1 MKIMQKIML
10 FTIIMLVAMATKLN
24 AQNKGS
30 YKHILD
36 WTYWQAES
44 PNYEMGLEN
53 NPEFIN
59 QNIFTIKSVQ
69 SKIKTF
75 GTLMKTIKTDLY
87 KGKTVK
93 MSCYI
98 KSENVK
104 SWAGLWMR
112 VDYYTAGVL
121 AFDNMENRPIK
132 GTTDWT
138 KYEVVLF
145 VPNDA
150 TSISYGVLLD
160 KTGQVWFKDVML
172 EVVSDTVPETG
183 SNKGREKKEI
193 SFERRTKDIANQIK
207 RITDYEKNALKTE
220 IDSLDTQVANGMISK
235 EKGEE
240 LKLKK
245 AEVHAA
251 NIETNVAIEETKLSQ
266 LVQDKVDG
274 KVNEKNTGKR
284 EPTNFMIED
293 GNVSISTSDTEIN
306 ITSLKIYHGE
316 RDKENR
322 QSKRTTSQFVF
333 AFGVNNFVTN
343 KQVANSDFKYLDSHF
358 YEWGL
363 TGNTRILKEDNLL
376 HFKYGMS
383 LMYNNL
389 RATDDRYF
397 VKNGAQTDLVTSPIH
412 LEESRFRNVYVMV
425 PLHLEFDFTKK
436 EIRDDVN
443 YFRTHKSVRVG
454 LGGYAGF
461 RVKSKQ
467 ILHFDDTSGNDVEQK
482 TKGNY
487 NVNDFN
493 YGLSTYIGYKA
504 TSLYLK
510 YDLQPLFENNAVDQN
525 NISLG
530 LRFDFN

>member
-1 MKIMQKIML
+1 MI
-10 FTIIMLVAMATKLN
+10 VALATKLS
-24 AQNKGS
+24 AQDKGS

-36 WTYWQAES
+36 WTYWQPES
-44 PNYEMGLEN
+44 AKYEMNLEK
-53 NPEFIN
+53 NPESID

-69 SKIKTF
+69 SKISGF
-75 GTLMKTIKTDLY
+75 GSLGKHTQTDLY
-87 KGKTVK
+87 SGKTVK
-93 MSCYI
+93 MSGYV
-98 KSENVK
+98 KSEDVK

-112 VDYYTAGVL
+112 VDYYDVRVL
-121 AFDNMENRPIK
+121 AFDNMQKRPIK
-132 GTTDWT
+132 GSADWT

-145 VPNDA
+145 VPTEA

-160 KTGQVWFKDVML
+160 GTGQIWFKDVKL
-172 EVVSDTVPETG
+172 EIVEDSVPETG
-183 SNKGREKKEI
+183 SNKGREHKII
-193 SFERRTKDIANQIK
+193 SFETRAKAIGNQIK
-207 RITDYEKNALKTE
+207 KITDNEKNALKIE
-220 IDSLDTQVANGMISK
+220 VDSIDNEVA
-235 EKGEE
+235 KGVIPKGKAED

-245 AEVHAA
+245 AEIHVA
-251 NIETNVAIEETKLSQ
+251 NIEKKVAIEEKKLNQ

-274 KVNEKNTGKR
+274 KVDVENVNKSGGSRFIIGEYNDCTD
-284 EPTNFMIED
+284 ED
-293 GNVSISTSDTEIN
+293 KTIFN
-306 ITSLKIYHGE
+306 ITSMKVYHGHK
-316 RDKENR
+316 DLENR
-322 QSKRTTSQFVF
+322 QSKRTTTQFVF
-333 AFGVNNFVTN
+333 AFGANNLVTD
-343 KQVANSDFKYLDSHF
+343 KQVANSDFKYLASHF

-363 TGNTRILKEDNLL
+363 TGNTRILKDDNLL

-397 VKNGAQTDLVTSPIH
+397 EKNGAQTDLVTSTVH

-436 EIRDDVN
+436 EVRDDVN
-443 YFRTHKSVRVG
+443 YFRTHKSARIG
-454 LGGYAGF
+454 IGGYAGF

-467 ILHFDDTSGNDVEQK
+467 ILCFNDSVGNDVTQK

-493 YGLSTYIGYKA
+493 YGLSTYVGYKA

-510 YDLQPLFENNAVDQN
+510 YDLQPLFENNPVDQN

-530 LRFDFN
+530 LRFDLN

>member
-1 MKIMQKIML
+1 MI
-10 FTIIMLVAMATKLN
+10 VALATKLS
-24 AQNKGS
+24 AQDKGS

-36 WTYWQAES
+36 WTYWQPES
-44 PNYEMGLEN
+44 AKYEMNFEK
-53 NPEFIN
+53 NPESID

-69 SKIKTF
+69 SKISGF
-75 GTLMKTIKTDLY
+75 GSLGKHTQTDLY
-87 KGKTVK
+87 SGKTVK
-93 MSCYI
+93 MSGYV
-98 KSENVK
+98 KSEDVK

-112 VDYYTAGVL
+112 VDYYDVRVL
-121 AFDNMENRPIK
+121 AFDNMQKRSIK
-132 GTTDWT
+132 GSTDWT

-145 VPNDA
+145 VPMEA
-150 TSISYGVLLD
+150 TSISYGVLLSG
-160 KTGQVWFKDVML
+160 TGQIWFKDVVL
-172 EVVSDTVPETG
+172 EVVDDSVPETG
-183 SNKGREKKEI
+183 PNKGREHKTLPFEKRAKAIADEIKK
-193 SFERRTKDIANQIK
+193 
-207 RITDYEKNALKTE
+207 ITDSEKKALKTE
-220 IDSLDTQVANGMISK
+220 IDSLDKEVANGMISK
-235 EKGEE
+235 EKAEN

-245 AEVHAA
+245 AEVRAA
-251 NIETNVAIEETKLSQ
+251 NIETNVAVEQTKLNQ

-274 KVNEKNTGKR
+274 KLEEENTISRGATTIIIGTNTDSIGKYSR
-284 EPTNFMIED
+284 EF
-293 GNVSISTSDTEIN
+293 N
-306 ITSLKIYHGE
+306 ITAMKFYNGQE
-316 RDKENR
+316 EKEKR

-333 AFGVNNFVTN
+333 AFGANNLVTD
-343 KQVANSDFKYLDSHF
+343 KQVANSNFKYLDSHF

-363 TGNTRILKEDNLL
+363 TYNTRILKDDNLL

-397 VKNGAQTDLVTSPIH
+397 VKNGAQTDLVTSTVH
-412 LEESRFRNVYVMV
+412 LDESRFRNVYVMV

-436 EIRDDVN
+436 EIRDDVS
-443 YFRTHKSVRVG
+443 YFRTHKSARFG
-454 LGGYAGF
+454 IGGYAGF

-467 ILHFDDTSGNDVEQK
+467 ILCFDDVNGNDVEQK

-493 YGLSTYIGYKA
+493 YGLSTYVGYKS

-510 YDLQPLFENNAVDQN
+510 YDLQPLFENNPVDQN

>member
-1 MKIMQKIML
+1 MQKIML
-10 FTIIMLVAMATKLN
+10 FTIIMIVALATKLN
-24 AQNKGS
+24 AQELDSIKKTSEWYYRGS
-30 YKHILD
+30 LP
-36 WTYWQAES
+36 AS
-44 PNYEMGLEN
+44 YEMG
-53 NPEFIN
+53 PEKNTEFSN
-59 QNIFTIKSVQ
+59 QTVLKIKSIE
-69 SKIKTF
+69 SKINGF
-75 GTLMKTIKTDLY
+75 GTIMKTIKSDLY

-93 MSCYI
+93 MSGYL

-112 VDYYTAGVL
+112 VDYFNAGVL
-121 AFDNMENRPIK
+121 AFDNMQKRAIK
-132 GTTDWT
+132 GTKEWK

-145 VPNDA
+145 VPAEA
-150 TSISYGVLLD
+150 TSISYGALLD
-160 KTGQVWFKDVML
+160 GTGQIWFKDVIL
-172 EVVSDTVPETG
+172 EVVDDSVPETG
-183 SNKGREKKEI
+183 TNKGREHKTI
-193 SFERRTKDIANQIK
+193 SFEKRAKAIADQIK
-207 RITDYEKNALKTE
+207 KITDHEKNALKTE
-220 IDSLDTQVANGMISK
+220 IDSLDKEVTNGIIPK
-235 EKGEE
+235 EKAEE

-245 AEVHAA
+245 AEVRAA
-251 NIETNVAIEETKLSQ
+251 NIETNAAIEQTKLNQ

-274 KVNEKNTGKR
+274 KLEEENTISRGGTTIILGTNTDSIGKYSR
-284 EPTNFMIED
+284 EF
-293 GNVSISTSDTEIN
+293 N
-306 ITSLKIYHGE
+306 ITAMKFYNGQE
-316 RDKENR
+316 EKQNR

-333 AFGVNNFVTN
+333 AFGANNLVTD
-343 KQVANSDFKYLDSHF
+343 KQVSNSNFKYLDSHF

-363 TGNTRILKEDNLL
+363 TYNTRILKENNLL
-376 HFKYGMS
+376 HFKYGLS

-397 VKNGAQTDLVTSPIH
+397 VKNGSQTDLVASTVH
-412 LEESRFRNVYVMV
+412 FEESRFRNVYIMV

-436 EIRDDVN
+436 EIRDDAN

-467 ILHFDDTSGNDVEQK
+467 ILYFDDANGNNVEQK

-493 YGLSTYIGYKA
+493 YGLSTYVGYKS

-510 YDLQPLFENNAVDQN
+510 YDLQPLFENNPVDQN

>member
-1 MKIMQKIML
+1 ML

-24 AQNKGS
+24 AQNKDS

-36 WTYWQAES
+36 WTYWQAE
-44 PNYEMGLEN
+44 PEKYEMNLQK
-53 NPEFIN
+53 NPESSD

-69 SKIKTF
+69 SKINGF
-75 GTLMKTIKTDLY
+75 GTLMKTTKTDLY
-87 KGKTVK
+87 LGKTVK
-93 MSCYI
+93 MTGFV
-98 KSENVK
+98 KSEKVK

-112 VDYYTAGVL
+112 VDYYHARVL
-121 AFDNMENRPIK
+121 AFDNMERRPIK
-132 GTTDWT
+132 GSTDWT

-145 VPNDA
+145 VPAEA

-160 KTGQVWFKDVML
+160 GTGQVWFKDVKL
-172 EVVSDTVPETG
+172 EVVDDTVPETG
-183 SNKGREKKEI
+183 SNKGREHKVI
-193 SFERRTKDIANQIK
+193 SFETKAKAIGDQIK
-207 RITDYEKNALKTE
+207 AITDHEKNTLKTE
-220 IDSLDTQVANGMISK
+220 IDSLDKEVANGMIPK
-235 EKGEE
+235 EKAEA

-245 AEVHAA
+245 AEVRAA
-251 NIETNVAIEETKLSQ
+251 NIEKKVAVEEGKLNR
-266 LVQDKVDG
+266 LVQDRVDG
-274 KVNEKNTGKR
+274 KVEVENVNKR
-284 EPTNFMIED
+284 EGARFTIGDFNDCTDED
-293 GNVSISTSDTEIN
+293 KTIVNLTSM
-306 ITSLKIYHGE
+306 KVYHGQK
-316 RDKENR
+316 DVENR
-322 QSKRTTSQFVF
+322 QSKRTTTQFVF
-333 AFGVNNFVTN
+333 AFGANNLVTD
-343 KQVANSDFKYLDSHF
+343 KQVANSDFKYWKSHF

-363 TGNTRILKEDNLL
+363 TGNTRILKDDNLL

-397 VKNGAQTDLVTSPIH
+397 VKNGTQTDLVNSTVH
-412 LEESRFRNVYVMV
+412 LEESRFRNVYIMV

-443 YFRTHKSVRVG
+443 YFKTHKSARIG
-454 LGGYAGF
+454 IGGYAGF

-467 ILHFDDTSGNDVEQK
+467 IFSFEDASGNDVEQK

-493 YGLSTYIGYKA
+493 YGVSTYVGYKS

-510 YDLQPLFENNAVDQN
+510 YDLQPLFENNIVDQN